1 MLLLHLLFQPLPA
14 TTSQVRNT
22 HDHCAKTIGGNT
34 QIDLCVGAEMRTIW
48 RAETERKT
56 WGTSVHRALMVVCA
70 VASLD
75 FARSRS
81 MLHRCCASACCVRSA
96 VSSRSELLIIRWNS
110 ASYVLKHEQHGNKR
124 TERGRRTHPRLPKRV
139 FRAGESI
146 TYPQIFFR
154 TVPRSMHC
162 TDTCNGQME
171 QR

>member
-1 MLLLHLLFQPLPA
+1 
-14 TTSQVRNT
+14 
-22 HDHCAKTIGGNT
+22 
-34 QIDLCVGAEMRTIW
+34 
-48 RAETERKT
+48 
-56 WGTSVHRALMVVCA
+56 MVVCA

-110 ASYVLKHEQHGNKR
+110 ASYVLAYAQQKTRGQKEVDGHILGR
-124 TERGRRTHPRLPKRV
+124 TKRV
-139 FRAGESI
+139 VRAGESI

-162 TDTCNGQME
+162 TDTCNGQKG
-171 QR
+171 QRKD